1 MSSFYCNMS
10 ITIRNGSDSDNRI
23 QINLTP
29 PGRFERTAV
38 WFKKSYQAITCCVY
52 G

>member
-29 PGRFERTAV
+29 AGQIKRTPV
-38 WFKKSYQAITCCVY
+38 WFKKSYQVNKCCIY